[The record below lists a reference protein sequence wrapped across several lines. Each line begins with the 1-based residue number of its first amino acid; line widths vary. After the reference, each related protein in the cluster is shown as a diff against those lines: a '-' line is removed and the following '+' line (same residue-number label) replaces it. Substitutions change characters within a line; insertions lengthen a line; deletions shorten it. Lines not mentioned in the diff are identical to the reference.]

1 MLVLLAV
8 AFACGIANFAMHKAV
23 LASGHPILSQLPW
36 LWRAN
41 DGRIGLTAEYL
52 VLLGA
57 MLTVASGAN
66 GWGWAYAIYTGVNAL
81 CAWLILTGRA

>member
-1 MLVLLAV
+1 MLPLLAL

-23 LASGHPILSQLPW
+23 LASGHPILAQLPW

-41 DGRIGLTAEYL
+41 GGRIGLMAEYL

-57 MLTVASGAN
+57 MLTIASGAI
-66 GWGWAYAIYTGVNAL
+66 GWGWGYALYTGVNAL
-81 CAWLILTGRA
+81 CAWLILTRRA